1 MENRLAKLEKQ
12 LRNQLW
18 LNRFLMAGIII
29 MVLGAYQNSPVNVEP
44 VVKAEKF
51 ELVNAAGKTI
61 LVMEPRETAA
71 EIALY
76 NNDGKRLLT
85 LGSEVKGEGALMQ
98 LNNRQGGNILQFRS
112 NEEGAAI
119 KLYDDNRNGIVYIG
133 EDKLNDRAG
142 IITLSE
148 NDKQHIILN
157 AHEQSIYLANPK
169 SKTGFTQLPPPENLP
184 APDAKTKK

>member
-18 LNRFLMAGIII
+18 LNRFLMAGIVI

-61 LVMEPRETAA
+61 LVMESRETAA

-157 AHEQSIYLANPK
+157 AHEQSVYLANPK
-169 SKTGFTQLPPPENLP
+169 SKTGFTQLPPPENPP
-184 APDAKTKK
+184 APDGKTKK